1 MSDNPAVY
9 FGVSGPPDTSSQ
21 GTTSKR
27 KNTLTNGTADKENS
41 ENLLRDRLFHVLR
54 ALFVNITSAL
64 AVKNV
69 SQGIVDAFVKELNLP
84 TAFIMLVDSLSS
96 TVRPHAIAH
105 ADSYVSLSRLLGI
118 PFQEL
123 ALPLDY
129 QSNLI
134 VRTISDT
141 KEAETGNILD
151 IFIPE
156 ITQEVADRIGKLCN
170 IHTVVIFPLAIGART
185 IGVLCAGASSH
196 DSEFQL
202 FKRDILRE
210 LVAVVSVVLDRAI
223 LYEDLHRANE
233 KLQELDKLKDEFVT
247 LASHELR
254 TPMAA
259 IRGSLSTILEG
270 YAGDI
275 PQEAR
280 EFLSAAYNEN
290 DRLIRLVNNLLN
302 ISRIEAG
309 RLAFHLGDVNLDLS
323 ITEVVSNLQMAAK
336 EKYLTLVYQS
346 AGIPHVLADAD
357 KVREVLVNL
366 IGNAVKYT
374 HKGGVTIVT
383 ERKDTMVVTSVT
395 DTGSGIAKE
404 DQDLLF
410 KKFSQ
415 VRGSYAKPTG
425 GTGLGLYICKQIVE
439 GLKGKIW
446 LESTL
451 GKGSTFFFALP
462 QFVPEGL

>member
-1 MSDNPAVY
+1 
-9 FGVSGPPDTSSQ
+9 
-21 GTTSKR
+21 
-27 KNTLTNGTADKENS
+27 
-41 ENLLRDRLFHVLR
+41 LR

-64 AVKNV
+64 EVKNV
-69 SQGIVDAFVKELNLP
+69 AQGIVDAYVKELAIP
-84 TAFIMLVDSLSS
+84 TAFVMLVDNQNNVIRPYAVAHSDS
-96 TVRPHAIAH
+96 TI
-105 ADSYVSLSRLLGI
+105 SLSRLFGK
-118 PFQEL
+118 PFL
-123 ALPLDY
+123 DVALPLDY

-134 VRTISDT
+134 IRVLADA
-141 KEAETGNILD
+141 KEQETGNILD
-151 IFIPE
+151 IFTPE

-170 IHTVVIFPLAIGART
+170 IRTVVVLPLTVGTRSLGALCIGASFLDADFAT
-185 IGVLCAGASSH
+185 V
-196 DSEFQL
+196 
-202 FKRDILRE
+202 KRDIIRE
-210 LVAVVSVVLDRAI
+210 LGQVVSVVLDRAI
-223 LYEDLHRANE
+223 LYEDLHRAND

-280 EFLSAAYNEN
+280 EFLAAAYNEN

-309 RLAFHLGDVNLDLS
+309 RLTFHQTKVNLDLL

-336 EKYLTLVYQS
+336 EKYLSLVYQS
-346 AGIPHVLADAD
+346 AGIPMVAADAD

-366 IGNAVKYT
+366 IGNAIKYT

-383 ERKDTMVVTSVT
+383 ESKENSVVTSVT

-415 VRGSYAKPTG
+415 VRGSYARPTG
-425 GTGLGLYICKQIVE
+425 GTGLGLYICKQIIE

-451 GKGSTFFFALP
+451 GKGSSFYFALP
-462 QFVPEGL
+462 IVTAENP